1 MFCSQCG
8 KQVAAGANFCSSC
21 GRGFVSPAGRF
32 YQTRIVRPRQERVV
46 AGVLAGIAL
55 FYGWDL
61 TLVRILF
68 VVFVCLTSGLAAVA
82 YLVAWA
88 LMPDA
93 PYALP
98 IATPVAAPGAGQGA
112 SV

>member
-1 MFCSQCG
+1 MFCPQCG
-8 KQVAAGANFCSSC
+8 KQVMDRANFCSFC
-21 GRGFVSPAGRF
+21 GRALMYPAARF
-32 YQTRIVRPRQERVV
+32 YHARIVRPRQERMV

-55 FYGWDL
+55 SYGWDL

-68 VVFVCLTSGLAAVA
+68 VVLVCLTSGLGAVA
-82 YLVAWA
+82 YLVAWV

-98 IATPVAAPGAGQGA
+98 GSTPVPNAGQE
-112 SV
+112 STV

>member
-1 MFCSQCG
+1 MFCPQCG
-8 KQVAAGANFCSSC
+8 KQVLDRANFCSFC
-21 GRGFVSPAGRF
+21 GRSLVYPAARF
-32 YQTRIVRPRQERVV
+32 YHTRIVRPRQERMV

-55 FYGWDL
+55 AYGWDL

-68 VVFVCLTSGLAAVA
+68 VVLVCLTSGLGAVA
-82 YLVAWA
+82 YLAAWV

-98 IATPVAAPGAGQGA
+98 GSSSDPTAGHE
-112 SV
+112 SRV

>member
-1 MFCSQCG
+1 MFCPQCG
-8 KQVAAGANFCSSC
+8 KQVSDSPNFCSFC
-21 GRGFVSPAGRF
+21 GRALVYPAGRF
-32 YQTRIVRPRQERVV
+32 YQTRIVRPRQERMV

-55 FYGWDL
+55 YYGWDL

-68 VVFVCLTSGLAAVA
+68 VVLVCLTSGLAALA
-82 YLVAWA
+82 YLAAWA

-98 IATPVAAPGAGQGA
+98 SAPPIPNAGQGT

>member
-1 MFCSQCG
+1 MFCPQCG
-8 KQVAAGANFCSSC
+8 KPLSTGANFCSAC
-21 GRGFVSPAGRF
+21 GREIVPQAGRF
-32 YQTRIVRPRQERVV
+32 YQTRIVRPRFERLV

-55 FYGWDL
+55 YYGWDL

-68 VVFVCLTSGLAAVA
+68 VVIVCLTSGLAILA
-82 YLVAWA
+82 YLAAWI

-98 IATPVAAPGAGQGA
+98 PVSASQG
-112 SV
+112 SSI